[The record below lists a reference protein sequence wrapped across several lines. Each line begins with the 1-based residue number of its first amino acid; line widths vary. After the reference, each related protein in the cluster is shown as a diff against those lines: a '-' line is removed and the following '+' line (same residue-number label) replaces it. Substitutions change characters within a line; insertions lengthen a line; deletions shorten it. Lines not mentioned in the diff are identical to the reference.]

1 MNRRE
6 FVTTT
11 TLAALNYAVANRVLA
26 QAQEKRWRVGVIG
39 HTKRGDYGHGLNTMW
54 LGVPETQIVGIADAD
69 SKGLEAARKK
79 VGDAPGFAD
88 YRKMLAETKPE
99 IVAVCPRHIDQ
110 HHEMLLAAVEAGA
123 RGIYVEKPFC
133 RTLAEADAI
142 VAACEHKKVKLA
154 VAHRNRWHPAL
165 AAAKKAIEDG
175 AIGQVL
181 ELRGRGKEDTR
192 GGALDLW
199 VLGSHIFNLMHYLA
213 GKPRTCSAVMLK
225 GSEPVGPADV
235 QQGAEGVGLI
245 AGDRLHARYEMEN
258 GSVAYF
264 DSIRSAGVPA
274 ASFGLQVIGNKGL
287 IDFRIDV
294 EPLAHFVPGNPFQP
308 TTEPRPWIPISSAGI
323 GKPEPIADLKTQ
335 VANHILSARDLI
347 AAIEQD
353 RPSLCSAED
362 GRVTVEMIT
371 AVFASHVKDGV
382 RVAISL
388 SSREHP
394 LGDWKR

>member
-1 MNRRE
+1 MKRRE
-6 FVTTT
+6 FLTTT
-11 TLAALNYAVANRVLA
+11 ALAALNCVVADRVVA
-26 QAQEKRWRVGVIG
+26 QGKRWRVGVIG
-39 HTKRGDYGHGLNTMW
+39 HTKRGDYGHGLHTMW

-79 VGDAPGFAD
+79 VGDAAGFAD
-88 YRKMLAETKPE
+88 FREMLAETKPE
-99 IVAVCPRHIDQ
+99 IVAVCPRYIDE
-110 HHEMLLAAVEAGA
+110 HFEMVLAAVESGA

-133 RTLAEADAI
+133 RTPAEADSI
-142 VAACEHKKVKLA
+142 VSACEKKKVKLA

-165 AAAKKAIEDG
+165 AAAKKAIDDG
-175 AIGQVL
+175 EIGQVL

-199 VLGSHIFNLMHYLA
+199 VLGSHIFNLMHYIA
-213 GKPRTCSAVMLK
+213 GKPRSCSAVMLK
-225 GSEPVGPADV
+225 GNELAGPADV
-235 QQGAEGVGLI
+235 QQGAEAVGPI

-274 ASFGLQVIGNKGL
+274 ANFGLQVIGNKGL

-294 EPLAHFVPGNPFQP
+294 EPLAHFVAGNPFQP
-308 TTEPRPWIPISSAGI
+308 TKEPRPWTPISSAGI

-335 VANHILSARDLI
+335 VANHVLPARDLI

-353 RPSLCSAED
+353 RPTLCSAED

-371 AVFASHVKDGV
+371 AVFASHVREGA
-382 RVAISL
+382 RVSIPL
-388 SSREHP
+388 GSREHP
-394 LGDWKR
+394 LDSWKK